1 MSITVLFNDENN
13 PDPILKVV
21 TCMLA
26 HFNSCICAHSIFTG
40 RNIWSDEVTAHY
52 RSMLFCVI
60 SMSALRKHIM
70 LLLALVLP
78 AFILHNVCNFEF

>member
-1 MSITVLFNDENN
+1 MYVSPLQFMYM
-13 PDPILKVV
+13 
-21 TCMLA
+21 C
-26 HFNSCICAHSIFTG
+26 SQYFTG